1 MDLSLTELYLGGV
14 LGIVTFLYIRLT
26 KKYERAM
33 FAGSMLTEAIT
44 LAADGKATI
53 TRAKSGEI
61 QIVNTE
67 NSDGNQTGQSESTDR
82 T

>member
-33 FAGSMLTEAIT
+33 FAGSMLSQAI
-44 LAADGKATI
+44 AAVADNQATI
-53 TRAKSGEI
+53 KRSASGEI
-61 QIVNTE
+61 QIIHME
-67 NSDGNQTGQSESTDR
+67 NSDGDQTGKSEGTDR